1 MAPFTF
7 PDPSVQTSVTNPET
21 GDLWIFHDGV
31 WMIDD
36 HHDDSHHNHHSGQG
50 GHSHSDALITQL
62 QKDIE
67 ALRNDIIELK
77 TQLDA
82 ASVNNFLIL
91 E

>member
-50 GHSHSDALITQL
+50 VSSAQRCADNPIT
-62 QKDIE
+62 K
-67 ALRNDIIELK
+67 RYR
-77 TQLDA
+77 
-82 ASVNNFLIL
+82 SVT
-91 E
+91 

>member
-21 GDLWIFHDGV
+21 GDEWIYHDGV

-36 HHDDSHHNHHSGQG
+36 HREEEPNIFGIHSHDDQ
-50 GHSHSDALITQL
+50 LITQL
-62 QKDIE
+62 QQDIQT
-67 ALRNDIIELK
+67 LRNDIIELK
-77 TQLDA
+77 TQLEA

>member
-36 HHDDSHHNHHSGQG
+36 HHDDSHRNHHSGQG
-50 GHSHSDALITQL
+50 VSFAQ
-62 QKDIE
+62 
-67 ALRNDIIELK
+67 
-77 TQLDA
+77 
-82 ASVNNFLIL
+82 
-91 E
+91 